1 MNKKMFK
8 GLIGATEEF
17 VIEITKVMSDE
28 GRQLLEHEMEELL
41 DEIKKRILSSMK
53 KNKIPEGE

>member
-1 MNKKMFK
+1 MFK
-8 GLIGATEEF
+8 GLRGGTEEF